1 MRFLPV
7 LFFCAALCGCAST
20 GDPRDPLESVNRA
33 VFNFNDAVD
42 KAVVKPVAISYTLV
56 VPDVAI
62 TGVTNFFANLEDF
75 TIAANNLLQLK
86 IRQAASDVGRLVI
99 NSTVGLLGVLD
110 IASKLGLEK
119 HNEDL
124 GQTLGYWGVGNG
136 PYLVLPLF
144 GPTTARDGMGTAI
157 QLFFD
162 PITNRIDDPYSRNLV
177 FILKIVN
184 TRATLLELDK
194 VLEAA
199 ALDRYEFLREAYL
212 QRRRSLVY
220 DGNPPRE
227 KYEEDEDDDDGETTN
242 PVR

>member
-1 MRFLPV
+1 MYFLPG

-42 KAVVKPVAISYTLV
+42 KAVVKPVAIGYTLV

-62 TGVTNFFANLEDF
+62 TGVTNFFANLGDF

-162 PITNRIDDPYSRNLV
+162 PITNSIDDPYSRNLV
-177 FILKIVN
+177 FLLKIVN

-227 KYEEDEDDDDGETTN
+227 KYEEDEDDGETTN